1 MSDLNL
7 INTLQLKIFVTVAE
21 ERTLKAA
28 AVKIGQTPSA
38 ISQNIKALENFLGVT
53 LFERDS
59 RPILLTKAGRRLFAL
74 ARELLQKNDEILE
87 AVRSEKKKYETLR
100 LGLGESAAGSFGP
113 QLIAE
118 LNKIITSVDVVSGL
132 TLPLVSALMSE
143 KIDVLL
149 SPYPIKDEE
158 ELEREVLFQE
168 DFVLVVKKGH
178 EPIISEEAFQTL
190 IISRPLIEYNQD
202 SSDRIQADRLLRSLG
217 QKPALHTSVST
228 SYLVVG
234 LVSQLDGWSLIPPF
248 NLWAAG
254 LSSSEVDFYPIPGR
268 SLTRTYWMVR
278 KQIRNHALS
287 QLVGEIT
294 KKVLTERFLVKM
306 ERQLPGLSRFG
317 KYNLAKAGED
327 LETFIKGCFSHCFCF
342 SPFHRAMTS
351 AIFSGLTK
359 SAGSKSISA
368 SSLVMI
374 PISRTASATAKL
386 CSCAYFATLT
396 PSG

>member
-59 RPILLTKAGRRLFAL
+59 RPILLTKAGRRLFSL

-87 AVRSEKKKYETLR
+87 AVRSEKKKYEILR

-254 LSSSEVDFYPIPGR
+254 LNSSEVDFYPIPGR

-306 ERQLPGLSRFG
+306 ERQLPGLSRFIHVHG
-317 KYNLAKAGED
+317 K
-327 LETFIKGCFSHCFCF
+327 
-342 SPFHRAMTS
+342 
-351 AIFSGLTK
+351 
-359 SAGSKSISA
+359 
-368 SSLVMI
+368 
-374 PISRTASATAKL
+374 
-386 CSCAYFATLT
+386 
-396 PSG
+396 

>member
-21 ERTLKAA
+21 EQTLKAA
-28 AVKIGQTPSA
+28 AVKIGQTPSG

-190 IISRPLIEYNQD
+190 IISRPLVEYNQD

-306 ERQLPGLSRFG
+306 ERQLPGLSRFIHVPG
-317 KYNLAKAGED
+317 K
-327 LETFIKGCFSHCFCF
+327 
-342 SPFHRAMTS
+342 
-351 AIFSGLTK
+351 
-359 SAGSKSISA
+359 
-368 SSLVMI
+368 
-374 PISRTASATAKL
+374 
-386 CSCAYFATLT
+386 
-396 PSG
+396 

>member
-1 MSDLNL
+1 M
-7 INTLQLKIFVTVAE
+7 
-21 ERTLKAA
+21 
-28 AVKIGQTPSA
+28 
-38 ISQNIKALENFLGVT
+38 
-53 LFERDS
+53 
-59 RPILLTKAGRRLFAL
+59 
-74 ARELLQKNDEILE
+74 
-87 AVRSEKKKYETLR
+87 
-100 LGLGESAAGSFGP
+100 
-113 QLIAE
+113 
-118 LNKIITSVDVVSGL
+118 DVVSGL

-248 NLWAAG
+248 NLLAAG

-306 ERQLPGLSRFG
+306 ERQLPGLSRFIHVPG
-317 KYNLAKAGED
+317 K
-327 LETFIKGCFSHCFCF
+327 
-342 SPFHRAMTS
+342 
-351 AIFSGLTK
+351 
-359 SAGSKSISA
+359 
-368 SSLVMI
+368 
-374 PISRTASATAKL
+374 
-386 CSCAYFATLT
+386 
-396 PSG
+396 

>member
-1 MSDLNL
+1 M
-7 INTLQLKIFVTVAE
+7 AE

-87 AVRSEKKKYETLR
+87 AVRSEKKKYEILR

-234 LVSQLDGWSLIPPF
+234 LVYGWSLIPPF

-254 LSSSEVDFYPIPGR
+254 LNSSEVDFYPIPGR

-306 ERQLPGLSRFG
+306 ERQLPGLSRFIHVHG
-317 KYNLAKAGED
+317 K
-327 LETFIKGCFSHCFCF
+327 
-342 SPFHRAMTS
+342 
-351 AIFSGLTK
+351 
-359 SAGSKSISA
+359 
-368 SSLVMI
+368 
-374 PISRTASATAKL
+374 
-386 CSCAYFATLT
+386 
-396 PSG
+396 

>member
-1 MSDLNL
+1 M
-7 INTLQLKIFVTVAE
+7 AE

-28 AVKIGQTPSA
+28 AVKNRSNTFGDQPKH
-38 ISQNIKALENFLGVT
+38 KALENFLGVT

-87 AVRSEKKKYETLR
+87 AVRSEKKKYEILR

-254 LSSSEVDFYPIPGR
+254 LNSSEVDFYPIPGR

-287 QLVGEIT
+287 QLVGRNNQKGADRAFFGQNGTPASGTFSIYSCSRQIT
-294 KKVLTERFLVKM
+294 KRA
-306 ERQLPGLSRFG
+306 FG
-317 KYNLAKAGED
+317 KYNLAKAGGG
-327 LETFIKGCFSHCFCF
+327 FRNFYKGLLFSLLLLFSLPSSDDFSHFLGVNQKCRIQKHICFF
-342 SPFHRAMTS
+342 LGHDSHLKNGIGNS
-351 AIFSGLTK
+351 
-359 SAGSKSISA
+359 
-368 SSLVMI
+368 
-374 PISRTASATAKL
+374 
-386 CSCAYFATLT
+386 
-396 PSG
+396 

>member
-1 MSDLNL
+1 M
-7 INTLQLKIFVTVAE
+7 AE

-294 KKVLTERFLVKM
+294 KKVLTERFWSKWNAS
-306 ERQLPGLSRFG
+306 SRDFLDLFMFPANNKKGFG
-317 KYNLAKAGED
+317 NYNLAKAGED
-327 LETFIKGCFSHCFCF
+327 LEIFMKGFFSYCFCF